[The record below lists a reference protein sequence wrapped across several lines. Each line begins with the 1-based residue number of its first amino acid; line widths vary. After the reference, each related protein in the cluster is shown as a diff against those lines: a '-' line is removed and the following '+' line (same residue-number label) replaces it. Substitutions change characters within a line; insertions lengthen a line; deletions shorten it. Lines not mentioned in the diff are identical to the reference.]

1 MARSFS
7 LTAPFISLAL
17 AVSMLAGCGTS
28 PVRPAIGDRPAIS
41 SSVKAQAAKRKE
53 TRAQA
58 EKRARG
64 YIAEFNDTRWRSI
77 NARTEMVKKIARTD
91 SDSAYNFLLDEIESL
106 QELRGEMKNITRA
119 QAEEYEEV
127 LAEQLDEMT
136 PDQRQVKARVQRA
149 ERLGVDLDEL
159 TISEELTAGPEAM
172 WRGNARVGSRN
183 RVLSAIQESK
193 LYKAVSRA
201 YKNTRK
207 KVKSLIRNLCRKVRW
222 C

>member
-7 LTAPFISLAL
+7 LAAPLVSVTL
-17 AVSMLAGCGTS
+17 AVALLAGCGAS
-28 PVRPAIGDRPAIS
+28 PTRPSIGDRPAIS
-41 SSVKAQAAKRKE
+41 SSIKAQAAKRKE

-91 SDSAYNFLLDEIESL
+91 SDAAYDFLLEEIESL
-106 QELRGEMKNITRA
+106 QDLRGEMKNITRA

-127 LAEQLDEMT
+127 LTEELDEMT
-136 PDQRQVKARVQRA
+136 PDQGQVKARVQKA
-149 ERLGVDLDEL
+149 EMLGVDLDEL
-159 TISEELTAGPEAM
+159 TISEELKAGPEAM
-172 WRGNARVGSRN
+172 WGGNARVGSRN

-207 KVKSLIRNLCRKVRW
+207 KVKSLVRNLCRKVRW

>member
-7 LTAPFISLAL
+7 LAVPFISATL
-17 AVSMLAGCGTS
+17 AVAFLAGCGTS
-28 PVRPAIGDRPAIS
+28 PIRPAMGDRPAVS

-58 EKRARG
+58 ERRARG

-91 SDSAYNFLLDEIESL
+91 SDAAYDFLLEEIESL
-106 QELRGEMKNITRA
+106 QELRGEMKNVTRA

-127 LAEQLDEMT
+127 LTEELDEMT
-136 PDQRQVKARVQRA
+136 PDQGQVKARVRKA
-149 ERLGVDLDEL
+149 EMLGMDLDEL
-159 TISEELTAGPEAM
+159 TISEELTAGPEVM
-172 WRGNARVGSRN
+172 WGGNARVGSRN

-207 KVKSLIRNLCRKVRW
+207 KVKSLLRNLCRKVRW